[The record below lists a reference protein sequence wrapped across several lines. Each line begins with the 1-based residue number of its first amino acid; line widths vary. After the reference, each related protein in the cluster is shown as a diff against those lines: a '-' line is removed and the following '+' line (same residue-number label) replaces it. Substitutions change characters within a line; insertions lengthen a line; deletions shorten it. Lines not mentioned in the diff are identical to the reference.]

1 MGCRDMII
9 RPEKAEDKTDIN
21 HLHEEAFGPG
31 RFAKTAYRLRE
42 GMAPVADLSL
52 VAVDGTRLVGS
63 IRFTKILIAGQ
74 SGALLLG
81 PLAVFVDYNGHR
93 CGLRLMTQGLDL
105 ARKQGFRLALLV
117 GDLAYYQKVGFLQV
131 PVGQIDMPGPVD
143 QSRMLALELQSG
155 VLAEYEGLVSIE
167 ASQQS

>member
-9 RPEKAEDKTDIN
+9 RPEKAEDKNDIN

-105 ARKQGFRLALLV
+105 ARKHGFRLALLV

-143 QSRMLALELQSG
+143 QSRMLALELRSG

>member
-9 RPEKAEDKTDIN
+9 RPERVGDKNDIN

-42 GMAPVADLSL
+42 GIAPVGDLSL
-52 VAVDGTRLVGS
+52 VAMDGARLVGS
-63 IRFTKILIAGQ
+63 IRFTKICIGDQ
-74 SGALLLG
+74 QGALLLG

-93 CGLRLMTQGLDL
+93 CGLRLMTQGLEL
-105 ARKQGFRLALLV
+105 ARKQGFRLVLLV
-117 GDLAYYQKVGFLQV
+117 GDLNYYQKVGFMQV

-143 QSRMLALELQSG
+143 QGRMLALELQSG
-155 VLAEYEGLVSIE
+155 GLADYEGLISCE
-167 ASQQS
+167 AP